1 MNIRSLSQQIY
12 DFIVEEIRLGNI
24 QVGQKINENELLEK
38 LPTSRTPIRE
48 ALIQLASDGILEN
61 VPRKGFFVRSIDQ
74 ETMLE
79 HYRVIALLDFYALK
93 LALPRLTE
101 RDYRKMSDILDDID
115 EAVAN
120 QDHQAYCELSDSFHT
135 YYYKLS
141 GNNSLP
147 GIIFDIRNQCL
158 LTTYNS
164 QDKDKLFAL
173 LAGINLEHRQLLEL
187 ARASRLE
194 ELEALIQNHWAK
206 ADTYL

>member
-12 DFIVEEIRLGNI
+12 DFIVEEIRMGNI
-24 QVGQKINENELLEK
+24 QLGQKINENDLLEK

-61 VPRKGFFVRSIDQ
+61 VPRKGFFVRSIDHD
-74 ETMLE
+74 TMLE
-79 HYRVIALLDFYALK
+79 HYRVIAHLDFYALK
-93 LALPRLTE
+93 LALPNMTE
-101 RDYRKMSDILDDID
+101 RDFRKMEDILDDID
-115 EAVAN
+115 AAIAAQE
-120 QDHQAYCELSDSFHT
+120 HLEYCALSDSFHT

-173 LAGINLEHRQLLEL
+173 LANINLEHRKLLEL
-187 ARASRLE
+187 ARENRLE
-194 ELEALIQNHWAK
+194 ELETLIQNHWAK